1 MMALLEVENLSKS
14 FGALRA
20 VSNVSFEV
28 REGEIVGLIGPNGS
42 GKSTVFHLI
51 TGLIKADSGAIRY
64 GGRDLTGLKPYQIS
78 RAGVARTFQ
87 IVKPFAEMS
96 TLKNVM
102 VGRAYGS
109 SPARSMQ
116 EVEKESRELL
126 EFTALAS
133 KSSVPAGQL
142 GLVYRKKIE
151 LARALATRPKLLL
164 LDEVM
169 AGLNPTEMM
178 ETVELL
184 KKVRNSGVTMIVVE
198 HVIKALF
205 SMTDRVVVLSAGE
218 KIAEGT
224 PHEIAG
230 NKEVI
235 RVYLGERRYAAH

>member
-1 MMALLEVENLSKS
+1 MALLEVENLSKS
-14 FGALRA
+14 FGALQA
-20 VSNVSFEV
+20 VDDVSFDVE
-28 REGEIVGLIGPNGS
+28 EGEIVGLIGPNGS

-51 TGLIKADSGAIRY
+51 TGLIKSDSGKIRY
-64 GGRDLTGLKPYQIS
+64 RGRDITGLKPYEIC
-78 RAGVARTFQ
+78 RAGVSRTFQ
-87 IVKPFAEMS
+87 IVKPFSEMS

-109 SPARSMQ
+109 SPARTMQ
-116 EVEKESRELL
+116 EIEKESRELL

-133 KSSVPAGQL
+133 KASVQAGRL
-142 GLVYRKKIE
+142 GLVFRKKIE
-151 LARALATRPKLLL
+151 LARALATKPKLLL

-184 KKVRNSGVTMIVVE
+184 KRVRASGVTMIVVE
-198 HVIKALF
+198 HVMKALF

-224 PHEIAG
+224 PREIAG
-230 NKEVI
+230 NEEVI
-235 RVYLGERRYAAH
+235 RVYLGEHRYAAH

>member
-1 MMALLEVENLSKS
+1 MMALLEVENLSKY